1 MKNVLLGIALVVAY
15 VVVSSTI
22 HFVVVPEQTPPADDR
37 PRSGSVVRLPGG
49 STFRFLVT
57 GIESS
62 GEVMR
67 AEWVGG
73 PQAGIAPHTHPSQE
87 VRFQVTQGAVRVVRA
102 AEEIVVRAGNAVVI
116 PPGENHSWENAAD
129 GESRGVFQIRPA
141 GMSDFVFAQLD
152 RAFEGNAG
160 PAETALQTVILIGRH
175 GKHTAWPIRTIR
187 FFVAPTARL
196 FGYRSYYPSGDD
208 CSLSGPP
215 GGGIMSR
222 DGLGETEQKR
232 IWEP

>member
-1 MKNVLLGIALVVAY
+1 MKSLLLAIALVIAY
-15 VVVSSTI
+15 VVVSSAM
-22 HFVVVPEQTPPADDR
+22 HFVVFPEQTPPVDDR

-49 STFRFLVT
+49 STFTFLVT
-57 GIESS
+57 GIENS

-73 PQAGIAPHTHPSQE
+73 PEAGIAPHTHPSQE
-87 VRFQVTQGAVRVVRA
+87 VRFEVTRGALRVVRA
-102 AEEIVVRAGNAVVI
+102 GEEIVIEAGHTVVI
-116 PPGENHSWENAAD
+116 PSGEHHSWKNALD

-152 RAFEGNAG
+152 RAFDGNAG
-160 PAETALQTVILIGRH
+160 PAETALQTVILIGTH

-196 FGYRSYYPSGDD
+196 FGYRSYYPSDD
-208 CSLSGPP
+208 E
-215 GGGIMSR
+215 R
-222 DGLGETEQKR
+222 
-232 IWEP
+232 